1 MSRPLAY
8 IILVMSLL
16 ILGLNAQGQR
26 TSRTDLKKEREK
38 LEDRIRLSSQL
49 LAETSY
55 QRDKSLVELSL
66 LNEQIKAREA
76 LIRRLNIE
84 IDDLGNEITDL
95 DAIICAMEEDIE
107 DVKEQYALTAQTTY
121 KTLESDNWLLAIF
134 SAESFAEAYYRTQ
147 YLQQF
152 TTYRRTQLRRLRKTK
167 AFLLQKTAEL
177 QGAIQARELLIQE
190 KQDEL
195 NRLKNTKATQNS
207 LFFTLKEK
215 ENKYR
220 VRLTQQRKALKSII
234 KRIDRNYGVKATGKN
249 NATGKSFKQQRGKLG
264 WPVSASNSIVVG
276 KYGVTKDPFGN
287 RITNDGIYIR
297 TPKGQKVQAVFQG
310 KVTGVQKVPLSG
322 YVVIV
327 EHGIYR
333 TVYDN
338 LDKVSVKKGAAITMG
353 QEIGTVR
360 TDPRTNETILNFM
373 IYRIPNVFE
382 NPLRWVRN

>member
-1 MSRPLAY
+1 MSIAIADLD
-8 IILVMSLL
+8 
-16 ILGLNAQGQR
+16 AQSQR
-26 TSRTDLKKEREK
+26 TSRNALKKEREA
-38 LEDRIRLSSQL
+38 LENRIRLSSQL

-66 LNEQIKAREA
+66 LNEQIKAREG

-84 IDDLGNEITDL
+84 IDDLGDQIDELNQL
-95 DAIICAMEEDIE
+95 ICSMEEDIE
-107 DVKEQYALTAQTTY
+107 EVKAQYAQTAQVTY
-121 KTLESDNWLLAIF
+121 KTLEGDNWLLAIF
-134 SAESFAEAYYRTQ
+134 SAESLAEAYYRTQ

-167 AFLLQKTAEL
+167 EFLLKKTEEL
-177 QGAIQARELLIQE
+177 QFAIQAREELIQE
-190 KQDEL
+190 KKAEL
-195 NRLKNTKATQNS
+195 NRLKNTKAEQNS

-220 VRLTQQRKALKSII
+220 VRLDQQRKALKSII
-234 KRIDRNYGVKATGKN
+234 KRIDRNYGVKAAGKD

-297 TPKGQKVQAVFQG
+297 TPKGEKVQAVFQG

-322 YVVIV
+322 FVVIV

-338 LDKVSVKKGAAITMG
+338 LDKVSVKK
-353 QEIGTVR
+353 E
-360 TDPRTNETILNFM
+360 
-373 IYRIPNVFE
+373 
-382 NPLRWVRN
+382 PLSV